1 MVPLDD
7 PLSSGSLVPPFDPEA
22 TATLLLRVRAGD
34 DDALNRLLE
43 RCLPPLRRYA
53 HGLLPSYLR
62 GPLDTGDLVQETVIA
77 ALRSLHG
84 FEARGEGALQGYLR
98 KALRNRIIDLT
109 RSTAR
114 RPTLVEIPEALATT
128 EPSPLEQA
136 VGRENVERIEA
147 ALATLDPEDA
157 EAIVCRFML
166 LYSYAELAVALGKPS
181 ADAARMTVTRAMKR
195 LGSAMDAGRTSVK
208 QLEE

>member
-1 MVPLDD
+1 MLPADD

-22 TATLLLRVRAGD
+22 TAHLLQRARDGD

-53 HGLLPSYLR
+53 HGLIPPHLR

-77 ALRSLHG
+77 ALRSLHR
-84 FEARGEGALQGYLR
+84 FEARGEGALQAYLR
-98 KALRNRIIDLT
+98 AALRNKVVDLL
-109 RSTAR
+109 RSSEGR
-114 RPTLVEIPEALATT
+114 VQRVEVPEALPAR

-136 VGRENVERIEA
+136 VGKENVERLEA
-147 ALATLDPEDA
+147 ALARLDPEDA

-195 LGSAMDAGRTSVK
+195 LGQTIESVPD
-208 QLEE
+208 